1 MRMVRIMIYFS
12 QPDDDD
18 GAIFGSPLHPR
29 RLRKALGLGA
39 VSNCGDHKE
48 QRPFFQYFTLISMEG
63 REISNS
69 MLYTLWQSQNNFS
82 CFVSFLMGDRKNYQS
97 RPILDGGWGCV
108 IRLANKIQVKK
119 KSRLIRKKLIH
130 NCTNSVER

>member
-29 RLRKALGLGA
+29 RLRKALGLVA
-39 VSNCGDHKE
+39 VSNCGDYTE
-48 QRPFFQYFTLISMEG
+48 QRPFFNIFTLNSMEG

-69 MLYTLWQSQNNFS
+69 MLYNLWQSQNNFS
-82 CFVSFLMGDRKNYQS
+82 CFVSFLMGDWKNYQS
-97 RPILDGGWGCV
+97 RPILDGGGD
-108 IRLANKIQVKK
+108 A
-119 KSRLIRKKLIH
+119 
-130 NCTNSVER
+130 